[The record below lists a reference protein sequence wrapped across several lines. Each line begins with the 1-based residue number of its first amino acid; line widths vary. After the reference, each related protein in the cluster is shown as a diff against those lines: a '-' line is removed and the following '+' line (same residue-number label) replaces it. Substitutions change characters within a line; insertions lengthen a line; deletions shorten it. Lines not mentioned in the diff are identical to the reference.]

1 MAGNQ
6 SSGGFSSEGLKN
18 LQLSLIEKSYKLN
31 GGNAKDEVIDIT
43 SSYAWIADKAVTGG
57 SVKLSDG
64 VSGDISKKN
73 DLPFCY
79 VIERRSAVNAGIAN
93 IINAFS
99 IAEQNLTK
107 IGETADNIIN
117 TIKGGGNSGNN
128 SNGNGSGEGSEGGGG
143 GLGQLAASTS
153 SKIKEALKSIF
164 SEGFNTLLEGNN
176 LSSDLLAPYKYLYIT
191 QETGKKYV
199 FPLANN
205 SATFSPVK
213 NVWGNGNKLPDFL
226 QKPLDAVNA
235 ALNVMSI
242 GANLANNLTNT
253 INGKGDDTGN
263 IKELAKSY
271 SYPQNGDQVTVN
283 FTLYNTTRLNA
294 WKENYK
300 FLFLFTLRNM
310 PMRIDNASF
319 VPPLLYDVII
329 PSLKRLPVCSVE
341 GINIVPKGMIRT
353 LSCENFLAS
362 DGSKMIVNVPE
373 AWEVTINFRC
383 LIGTS
388 MNLILAGAYGGLN
401 VETSSESGSP
411 EGASG
416 GAESGTAGTSGTATA
431 PANSNAGA
439 APASD
444 TQNN

>member
-1 MAGNQ
+1 MAENSSG

-18 LQLSLIEKSYKLN
+18 LQLSLIDKSYKIS
-31 GGNAKDEVIDIT
+31 AKTAKKEVVDII
-43 SSYAWIADKAVTGG
+43 SNYAWIADKAVTGG

-64 VSGDISKKN
+64 VSGEISKKN

-117 TIKGGGNSGNN
+117 TIKGDSA
-128 SNGNGSGEGSEGGGG
+128 EGEGGGAG
-143 GLGQLAASTS
+143 IGQLAASAS
-153 SKIKEALKSIF
+153 SKVKNALKAIF
-164 SEGFNTLLEGNN
+164 SDGFNALLEGNN

-235 ALNVMSI
+235 ALNTMSI
-242 GANLANNLTNT
+242 GANLANNLANT
-253 INGKGDDTGN
+253 ISGKGDDTGN

-283 FTLYNTTRLNA
+283 FTLYNTTKLNA

-341 GINIVPKGMIRT
+341 GINVVPKGMIRT
-353 LSCENFLAS
+353 LSCDNFLAD
-362 DGSKMIVNVPE
+362 DGSKMVVNVPE

-401 VETSSESGSP
+401 VETSSASGSP
-411 EGASG
+411 EGST
-416 GAESGTAGTSGTATA
+416 GTNESGTATA
-431 PANSNAGA
+431 PPANTAAAPPDGGGAAANSGT
-439 APASD
+439 S
-444 TQNN
+444 TT

>member
-18 LQLSLIEKSYKLN
+18 LQLSLIQKSYKLN
-31 GGNAKDEVIDIT
+31 GGDAKNEVIDIT

-64 VSGDISKKN
+64 VSGDITKKN

-99 IAEQNLTK
+99 IAEQNITK

-117 TIKGGGNSGNN
+117 TITDAGKDENN
-128 SNGNGSGEGSEGGGG
+128 SNGSNSGEGSNKRAS
-143 GLGQLAASTS
+143 LGQLAASTS

-164 SEGFNTLLEGNN
+164 SEGFNNLLEGNN

-226 QKPLDAVNA
+226 QTSLNAVNA

-283 FTLYNTTRLNA
+283 FTLYNTTKLNA

-411 EGASG
+411 EGS
-416 GAESGTAGTSGTATA
+416 SAGTESGTATA
-431 PANSNAGA
+431 PANSDAGA
-439 APASD
+439 APASN
-444 TQNN
+444 TQTN

>member
-31 GGNAKDEVIDIT
+31 GGNAKNEVIDIT

-64 VSGDISKKN
+64 VSGDITKKN

-107 IGETADNIIN
+107 LGETADNIFN
-117 TIKGGGNSGNN
+117 TIKGADNSDGNNNSGEN
-128 SNGNGSGEGSEGGGG
+128 SGGGL

-164 SEGFNTLLEGNN
+164 TEGFNNLLEGNN

-253 INGKGDDTGN
+253 ISGKGDDTGN

-283 FTLYNTTRLNA
+283 FTLYNTTKLNA

-411 EGASG
+411 EVSSG
-416 GAESGTAGTSGTATA
+416 GAESGTATA